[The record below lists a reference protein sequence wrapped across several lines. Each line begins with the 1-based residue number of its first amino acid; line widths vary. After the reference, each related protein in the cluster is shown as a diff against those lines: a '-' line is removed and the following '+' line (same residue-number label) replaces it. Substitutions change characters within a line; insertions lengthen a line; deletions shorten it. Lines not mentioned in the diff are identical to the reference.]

1 MPLVQIHVVEGRD
14 KEVLKD
20 LAQRVTDTVVDTL
33 GASREA
39 VRVQINEMDADFWVI
54 GGVPASQRR
63 KATDEQRRGP

>member
-14 KEVLKD
+14 KDVLTD
-20 LAQRVTDTVVDTL
+20 LARRVTDTVVDTL

-54 GGVPASQRR
+54 GGVTASER
-63 KATDEQRRGP
+63 KKAAEEQRRGP

>member
-14 KEVLKD
+14 REVLKEV
-20 LAQRVTDTVVDTL
+20 ARRVTDTVVETL
-33 GASREA
+33 GSSREA

-54 GGVPASQRR
+54 GGVPASERG